1 MKRITLAKILHALQ
15 TLTTEVK
22 VDPDVAARARLA
34 VERMLAVGKPAK
46 AVH

>member
-1 MKRITLAKILHALQ
+1 MKRITLGKILHSLQ

-22 VDPDVAARARLA
+22 VDPDVAERARRA
-34 VERMLAVGKPAK
+34 VERMLAVGKPAR